1 VSRRQFVIADCV
13 IALALLAVA
22 FVSGGAGAARLIG
35 AALVVGHF
43 AGWYS
48 LRNGRR

>member
-13 IALALLAVA
+13 IALALLAIA
-22 FVSGGAGAARLIG
+22 FVSGGAGAARLIS
-35 AALVVGHF
+35 AVLVVGHL